1 MRTGAP
7 ARAITANPE
16 PCTAASTPRRCAM
29 RIRLTQLSPAILA
42 TTLTLFAAATLTAQ
56 TPATATPSSDPQA
69 TAQQTP
75 SQTAP
80 VADSTK
86 PADTTAKPAP
96 GTTPVGGDQP
106 APDATKT
113 DSTKPADKTGTTT
126 TTADT
131 KPAPGTTPVGGD
143 QPAPE
148 KSDKNPSKADLEK
161 VVEVGSQKVDVKK
174 GSIDDVDAV
183 GNRYIGARGLGNWY
197 STDTEI
203 KMGRSYAAEVEKSTH
218 FITDPVITEYVNR
231 IGQNI
236 VKNSDCKVPF
246 TIKVIDSDE
255 VNAFALPGGFFYV
268 NSGLILNADEEA
280 ELAGVMAHETA
291 HVCAHHAAREM
302 TRMNYAQIGTIPLI
316 FLGGWTGYEI
326 YEAASI
332 AIPITFLQFSRDF
345 EAQADYL
352 GIQYMYRAG
361 YDPQA
366 FIAFFEKVQA
376 LEKRKPGAV
385 SKIFAD
391 HPQTPDRILHSQ
403 MEIARILP
411 ARDEYTVTTS
421 EFNEVKA
428 RLARIENKRRLNDT
442 KGKKPSLRK
451 ASSTDPN
458 ASSGGNST
466 DPNADDRPTLH
477 KRDDTQN

>member
-1 MRTGAP
+1 
-7 ARAITANPE
+7 
-16 PCTAASTPRRCAM
+16 M
-29 RIRLTQLSPAILA
+29 RIRLNQLSPAILA
-42 TTLTLFAAATLTAQ
+42 TTLILFAAATLTAQ
-56 TPATATPSSDPQA
+56 TPATTTPSSDPQA

-75 SQTAP
+75 AQTAP
-80 VADSTK
+80 AADSTK
-86 PADTTAKPAP
+86 PADTTAKQSDTTAKPAP

-106 APDATKT
+106 APDVTKTDATKT

-126 TTADT
+126 KADT

-148 KSDKNPSKADLEK
+148 KSGKDPSKADLEK

-183 GNRYIGARGLGNWY
+183 GNRDIGARGLGNWY

-302 TRMNYAQIGTIPLI
+302 TRMNYAQLGTIPLI
-316 FLGGWTGYEI
+316 FIGGWTGYEI

-332 AIPITFLQFSRDF
+332 AIPITFMQFSRDF

-458 ASSGGNST
+458 ASSGGTST